1 MSLLTDPTLT
11 NLLSIIADQVS
22 AETEEITPSNTFAEL
37 GFDSLDHMD
46 LLMECED
53 QFNVEFS
60 DEEAAKLLTV
70 QDLYNAITRAHI

>member
-1 MSLLTDPTLT
+1 MDTTLI

-22 AETEEITPSNTFAEL
+22 AETEEILPSHTFAEL
-37 GFDSLDHMD
+37 GYDSLDHID

-60 DEEAAKLLTV
+60 DEEASKLLTV
-70 QDLYNAITRAHI
+70 QDLYQAITRQQLAAA